1 MKRLLKYVEITTKIT
16 SVFPF
21 FLTLAYLFYTKTAIN
36 PLKTAVF
43 FASMFIFDLTATT
56 INNYM
61 DTKKNHQ
68 TLQFSR
74 RTALAI
80 TIALFVISMSLGL
93 YLVYLTDA
101 VVLIL
106 GVICFL
112 FGVIYSWGP
121 VPISHQPYGE
131 IFSGLFYGLFIPFI
145 LLYINSPE
153 GTYFSWAWD
162 SAKMSLSLEFNAVPI
177 ISALL
182 LSVLPACLTA
192 NIMLA
197 NNTCDL
203 EKDILVKRYTLP
215 YYLGRKAL
223 LLFAGLYYMAYA
235 SVVLTVIF
243 RMLSPLCLAIFLTI
257 IPVQKNINRFFN
269 KQVKEETF
277 IASVQ
282 NFVIIISAQILLVF
296 ASAFI

>member
-121 VPISHQPYGE
+121 VPISHQPFGE

>member
-1 MKRLLKYVEITTKIT
+1 
-16 SVFPF
+16 
-21 FLTLAYLFYTKTAIN
+21 
-36 PLKTAVF
+36 
-43 FASMFIFDLTATT
+43 
-56 INNYM
+56 
-61 DTKKNHQ
+61 
-68 TLQFSR
+68 
-74 RTALAI
+74 
-80 TIALFVISMSLGL
+80 
-93 YLVYLTDA
+93 
-101 VVLIL
+101 
-106 GVICFL
+106 
-112 FGVIYSWGP
+112 
-121 VPISHQPYGE
+121 
-131 IFSGLFYGLFIPFI
+131 
-145 LLYINSPE
+145 
-153 GTYFSWAWD
+153 
-162 SAKMSLSLEFNAVPI
+162 MSLSLEFNAVPI